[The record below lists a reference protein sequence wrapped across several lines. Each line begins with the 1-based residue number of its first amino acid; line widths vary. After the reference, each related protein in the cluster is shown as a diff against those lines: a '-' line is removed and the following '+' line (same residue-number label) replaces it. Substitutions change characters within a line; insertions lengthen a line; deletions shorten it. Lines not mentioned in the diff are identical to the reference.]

1 MYSHPDEIR
10 KHCEKLIT
18 IVDNADLNHLNHC
31 SFAGLSS
38 ALVSVQSMFDQINA
52 FTEGMHSLQNLVKW
66 HVEEGHCVAAAIKSQ
81 TRAVCLTDAHT
92 CDSLQTVYGQVA
104 GKKHHRGCLPVDQSG
119 LGHGVELSGH
129 HLRTFPSVG
138 IRLTPELL
146 GQDIDWLATQFAK
159 FDASVFM
166 DRALAWKSV
175 SETLE
180 SLSRDLYRVA
190 VDIESEGSRD
200 AYTQAAGQGMH
211 RWIRSLDELGEQ
223 AGVIGR
229 HIDSY
234 SKSYEYAYTQIN
246 GIANEADRRRRTA
259 TPEHPYRADQA
270 AKYREEVDR
279 VLEERYNPSLIHADA
294 HAIEMPIPL
303 RALHADDTVHIPKP
317 RTVFNGDGAGVGGA
331 ATGYTS
337 SLFQNHPQQSTP
349 HPRHV
354 TSPTNRV
361 GDVPTPHSDPH
372 PNPGQG
378 SGHNPHPGDQP
389 GHPGHPGHPGD
400 HPGGYPVPPVGSHPQ
415 ITQPHPGSAP
425 GPHPGASAMPKN
437 SPIPPARTGSAASP
451 IAAQGPAAVSGDGV
465 PYYPGH
471 WSRNNENTSRD
482 ANNSSGRSDGR
493 SLGGTALIGAGVGAG
508 VGAGIN
514 RGTGSGSGSGFA
526 GTSTG
531 FSTSTGT
538 PVKGSTPKTTIT
550 PNTPAGASNTGAGR
564 PGMGGMPGAPGM
576 GAQSQQTGKSQK
588 RRHRR
593 SAANTERILPQPG
606 NLLRG
611 PIRHPDDPLY
621 GTGR

>member
-1 MYSHPDEIR
+1 MHVHSDDVR
-10 KHCEKLIT
+10 QLAGKLNT
-18 IVDNADLNHLNHC
+18 IVSDVNVTVTDRC
-31 SFAGLSS
+31 SFKGLSS
-38 ALVSVQSMFDQINA
+38 GLVSVQSMFDQINA

-81 TRAVCLTDAHT
+81 TAAVCLTDAHT

-138 IRLTPELL
+138 IRLTPEPL

-279 VLEERYNPSLIHADA
+279 VLEERYNPSLVHADA

-337 SLFQNHPQQSTP
+337 SPFQNHPQQSTP

-361 GDVPTPHSDPH
+361 GGVPTPHPDPQ
-372 PNPGQG
+372 PG
-378 SGHNPHPGDQP
+378 HHPGDQP
-389 GHPGHPGHPGD
+389 GHPGQPGRPGQ
-400 HPGGYPVPPVGSHPQ
+400 PGERSGLVPPVGSHPQ

-425 GPHPGASAMPKN
+425 GPHPGASAMPKS
-437 SPIPPARTGSAASP
+437 SPVSPARTGSAASP

-471 WSRNNENTSRD
+471 WSRTGQNNNRNS
-482 ANNSSGRSDGR
+482 NNNASGRSDGR

-531 FSTSTGT
+531 FGTSTGT

-550 PNTPAGASNTGAGR
+550 PNTPAGAGSTGGR

-576 GAQSQQTGKSQK
+576 GSAGQQSGKSQK

>member
-52 FTEGMHSLQNLVKW
+52 FTEGMHSLQNLMKW

-81 TRAVCLTDAHT
+81 TAAVCLTDAHT

-138 IRLTPELL
+138 IRLTPEPL

-159 FDASVFM
+159 FDAGVFA
-166 DRALAWKSV
+166 DRAVAWKEV
-175 SETLE
+175 STTLE
-180 SLSRDLYRVA
+180 SLSRDLSGVA
-190 VDIESEGSRD
+190 ADIKNEGSHD
-200 AYTQAAGQGMH
+200 SYTRYAGKGMH
-211 RWIRSLDELGEQ
+211 RWIRSLAELGEQ
-223 AGVIGR
+223 AGKISR
-229 HIDSY
+229 HIDTFTENYGSART
-234 SKSYEYAYTQIN
+234 EIN
-246 GIANEADRRRRTA
+246 SIANEADRRRRTA

-303 RALHADDTVHIPKP
+303 RALHADDTVHIPAP
-317 RTVFNGDGAGVGGA
+317 RTVFNGDGAGVGGSA
-331 ATGYTS
+331 EGYTAS
-337 SLFQNHPQQSTP
+337 PFQNHPQQTTP
-349 HPRHV
+349 HPRHN
-354 TSPTNRV
+354 TPPTNRV
-361 GDVPTPHSDPH
+361 GDVPTPH

-389 GHPGHPGHPGD
+389 GHPGHPGQPGERS
-400 HPGGYPVPPVGSHPQ
+400 GLVPPVGSYPQ
-415 ITQPHPGSAP
+415 ITQPHPGGVP
-425 GPHPGASAMPKN
+425 GPHPGASAMPKS
-437 SPIPPARTGSAASP
+437 SPVSPARTGSAASP
-451 IAAQGPAAVSGDGV
+451 IAAQGPAAVSSDGV
-465 PYYPGH
+465 PYYPGN
-471 WSRNNENTSRD
+471 WSRTGQNNNRNS
-482 ANNSSGRSDGR
+482 NNNASGRSDGR

-508 VGAGIN
+508 IN
-514 RGTGSGSGSGFA
+514 RGTTGIGTGSGSGFA

-531 FSTSTGT
+531 FGTSTGA

-550 PNTPAGASNTGAGR
+550 PNTPAGAGSTGGR

-576 GAQSQQTGKSQK
+576 GSAGQQSGKSQK

-606 NLLRG
+606 NLPRG

>member
-52 FTEGMHSLQNLVKW
+52 FTEGMHSLQNLMKW

-81 TRAVCLTDAHT
+81 TAAVCLTDAHT

-138 IRLTPELL
+138 IRLTPEPL

-159 FDASVFM
+159 FDAGVFA
-166 DRALAWKSV
+166 DRAVAWKEV
-175 SETLE
+175 STTLE
-180 SLSRDLYRVA
+180 SLSRDLSGVA
-190 VDIESEGSRD
+190 ADIKNEGSHD
-200 AYTQAAGQGMH
+200 SYTRYAGKGMH

-223 AGVIGR
+223 AGKISR
-229 HIDSY
+229 HIDTFTENYGSART
-234 SKSYEYAYTQIN
+234 EIN
-246 GIANEADRRRRTA
+246 SIANEADRRRRTA

-303 RALHADDTVHIPKP
+303 RALHADDTVHIPAP
-317 RTVFNGDGAGVGGA
+317 RTVFNGDGAGVGGGVE
-331 ATGYTS
+331 GYTAS
-337 SLFQNHPQQSTP
+337 PFQNHPQQTTP
-349 HPRHV
+349 HPRHN
-354 TSPTNRV
+354 TPPTNRV
-361 GDVPTPHSDPH
+361 GGVPTPH

-389 GHPGHPGHPGD
+389 GHPGHPGQPGERS
-400 HPGGYPVPPVGSHPQ
+400 GLVPPVGSYPQ
-415 ITQPHPGSAP
+415 ITQPHPGGVP
-425 GPHPGASAMPKN
+425 GPHPGASAMPKS
-437 SPIPPARTGSAASP
+437 SPVSPARTGSAASP
-451 IAAQGPAAVSGDGV
+451 IAAQGPAAVSSDGV
-465 PYYPGH
+465 PYYPGN
-471 WSRNNENTSRD
+471 WSRTGQNNNRNS
-482 ANNSSGRSDGR
+482 NNNASGRSDGR

-508 VGAGIN
+508 IN
-514 RGTGSGSGSGFA
+514 RGTTGIGTGSGSGFA

-531 FSTSTGT
+531 FGTSTGA

-550 PNTPAGASNTGAGR
+550 PNTPAGAGSTGGR

-576 GAQSQQTGKSQK
+576 GSAGQQSGKSQK

-606 NLLRG
+606 NLPRG

>member
-52 FTEGMHSLQNLVKW
+52 FTEGMHSLQNLMKW

-81 TRAVCLTDAHT
+81 TAAVCLTDAHT

-138 IRLTPELL
+138 IRLTPEPL

-159 FDASVFM
+159 FDAGVFA
-166 DRALAWKSV
+166 DRAVAWKEV
-175 SETLE
+175 STTLE
-180 SLSRDLYRVA
+180 SLSRDLSGVA
-190 VDIESEGSRD
+190 ADIKNEGSHD
-200 AYTQAAGQGMH
+200 SYTRYAGKGMH

-223 AGVIGR
+223 AGKISR
-229 HIDSY
+229 HIDTFTENYGSART
-234 SKSYEYAYTQIN
+234 EIN
-246 GIANEADRRRRTA
+246 SIANEADRRRRTA

-303 RALHADDTVHIPKP
+303 RALHADDTVHIPAP
-317 RTVFNGDGAGVGGA
+317 RTVFNGDGAGVGGGVE
-331 ATGYTS
+331 GYTAS
-337 SLFQNHPQQSTP
+337 PFQNHPQQTTP
-349 HPRHV
+349 HPRHN
-354 TSPTNRV
+354 TPPTNRV
-361 GDVPTPHSDPH
+361 GDVPTPH

-389 GHPGHPGHPGD
+389 GHPGHPGQPGERS
-400 HPGGYPVPPVGSHPQ
+400 GLVPPVGSYPQ
-415 ITQPHPGSAP
+415 ITQPHPGGVP
-425 GPHPGASAMPKN
+425 GPHPGASAMPKS
-437 SPIPPARTGSAASP
+437 SPVSPARTGSAASP
-451 IAAQGPAAVSGDGV
+451 IAAQGPAAVSSDGV
-465 PYYPGH
+465 PYYPGN
-471 WSRNNENTSRD
+471 WSRTGQNNNRNS
-482 ANNSSGRSDGR
+482 NNNASGRSDGR

-508 VGAGIN
+508 IN
-514 RGTGSGSGSGFA
+514 RGTTGIGTGSGSGFA

-531 FSTSTGT
+531 FGTSTGA

-550 PNTPAGASNTGAGR
+550 PNTPAGAGSTGGR

-576 GAQSQQTGKSQK
+576 GSAGQQSGKSQK

-606 NLLRG
+606 NLPRG

>member
-1 MYSHPDEIR
+1 
-10 KHCEKLIT
+10 
-18 IVDNADLNHLNHC
+18 
-31 SFAGLSS
+31 
-38 ALVSVQSMFDQINA
+38 
-52 FTEGMHSLQNLVKW
+52 
-66 HVEEGHCVAAAIKSQ
+66 
-81 TRAVCLTDAHT
+81 
-92 CDSLQTVYGQVA
+92 
-104 GKKHHRGCLPVDQSG
+104 
-119 LGHGVELSGH
+119 LSGH

-138 IRLTPELL
+138 IRLTPEPL

-337 SLFQNHPQQSTP
+337 SPFQNHPQQSTP

-550 PNTPAGASNTGAGR
+550 PNTPAGAGSTGGR

>member
-52 FTEGMHSLQNLVKW
+52 FTEGMHSLQNLMKW

-81 TRAVCLTDAHT
+81 TAAVCLTDAHT

-138 IRLTPELL
+138 IRLTPEPL

-159 FDASVFM
+159 FDAGVFA
-166 DRALAWKSV
+166 DRAVAWKEV
-175 SETLE
+175 STTLE
-180 SLSRDLYRVA
+180 SLSRDLSGVA
-190 VDIESEGSRD
+190 ADIKNEGSHD
-200 AYTQAAGQGMH
+200 SYTRYAGKGMH

-223 AGVIGR
+223 AGKISR
-229 HIDSY
+229 HIDTFTENYGSART
-234 SKSYEYAYTQIN
+234 EIN
-246 GIANEADRRRRTA
+246 SIANEADRRRRTA

-317 RTVFNGDGAGVGGA
+317 RTVFNGDGAGVGGSA
-331 ATGYTS
+331 EGYTAS
-337 SLFQNHPQQSTP
+337 PFQNHPQQTTP
-349 HPRHV
+349 HPRHN
-354 TSPTNRV
+354 TPPTNRV
-361 GDVPTPHSDPH
+361 GDVPTPH

-389 GHPGHPGHPGD
+389 GHPGHPGQPGERS
-400 HPGGYPVPPVGSHPQ
+400 GLVPPVGSYPQ
-415 ITQPHPGSAP
+415 ITQPHPGGVP
-425 GPHPGASAMPKN
+425 GPHPGASAMPKS
-437 SPIPPARTGSAASP
+437 SPVSPARTGSAASP
-451 IAAQGPAAVSGDGV
+451 IAAQGPAAVSSDGV
-465 PYYPGH
+465 PYYPGN
-471 WSRNNENTSRD
+471 WSRTGQNNNRNS
-482 ANNSSGRSDGR
+482 NNNASGRSDGR

-508 VGAGIN
+508 IN
-514 RGTGSGSGSGFA
+514 RGTTGIGTGSGSGFA

-531 FSTSTGT
+531 FGTSTGA

-550 PNTPAGASNTGAGR
+550 PNTPAGAGSTGGR

-576 GAQSQQTGKSQK
+576 GSAGQQSGKSQK

-606 NLLRG
+606 NLPRG

>member
-52 FTEGMHSLQNLVKW
+52 FTEGMHSLQNLMKW

-81 TRAVCLTDAHT
+81 TAAVCLTDAHT

-138 IRLTPELL
+138 IRLTPEPL

-159 FDASVFM
+159 FDAGVFA
-166 DRALAWKSV
+166 DRAVAWKEV
-175 SETLE
+175 STTLE
-180 SLSRDLYRVA
+180 SLSRDLSGVA
-190 VDIESEGSRD
+190 ADIKNEGSHD
-200 AYTQAAGQGMH
+200 SYTRYAGKGMH

-223 AGVIGR
+223 AGKISR
-229 HIDSY
+229 HIDTFTENYGSART
-234 SKSYEYAYTQIN
+234 EIN
-246 GIANEADRRRRTA
+246 SIANEADRRRRTA

-303 RALHADDTVHIPKP
+303 RALHADDTVHIPAP
-317 RTVFNGDGAGVGGA
+317 RTVFNGDGAGVGGGVE
-331 ATGYTS
+331 GYTAS
-337 SLFQNHPQQSTP
+337 PFQNHPQQTTP
-349 HPRHV
+349 HPRHN
-354 TSPTNRV
+354 TPPTNRV
-361 GDVPTPHSDPH
+361 GDVPTPH

-389 GHPGHPGHPGD
+389 GHPGQPGERSGL
-400 HPGGYPVPPVGSHPQ
+400 VPPVGSYPQ
-415 ITQPHPGSAP
+415 ITQPHPGGVP
-425 GPHPGASAMPKN
+425 GPHPGASAMPKS
-437 SPIPPARTGSAASP
+437 SPVSPARTGSAASP
-451 IAAQGPAAVSGDGV
+451 IAAQGPAAVSSDGV
-465 PYYPGH
+465 PYYPGN
-471 WSRNNENTSRD
+471 WSRTGQNNNRNS
-482 ANNSSGRSDGR
+482 NNNASGRSDGR

-508 VGAGIN
+508 IN
-514 RGTGSGSGSGFA
+514 RGTTGIGTGSGSGFA

-531 FSTSTGT
+531 FGTSTGA

-550 PNTPAGASNTGAGR
+550 PNTPAGAGSTGGR

-576 GAQSQQTGKSQK
+576 GSAGQQSGKSQK

-606 NLLRG
+606 NLPRG